1 MAGKK
6 MWILRGVADLDG
18 KSYPDEKG
26 DPIKWKDGALHEGAA
41 KEYAGFKGYKPVV
54 VDAPG
59 QADQGTTGKPTEQT
73 KEALK
78 RFLGDPVEDPDKADT
93 AFYGFSGG
101 GYNIYW
107 ILQILAKNEKI
118 PHVPGDYPEALQRID
133 LVVVFGAPKT
143 ARSAYD
149 YPAYN
154 NLAKKHAKDPKKWK
168 GLHWELI
175 YRTIPTFPGL
185 LKSGAPQAVVD
196 KLKKEHH
203 DTHMFGPEVLL
214 AEAKVKGGKVDDYW
228 Q

>member
-78 RFLGDPVEDPDKADT
+78 RFLGDQSKT
-93 AFYGFSGG
+93 RQSGYRVLWLFG
-101 GYNIYW
+101 RWVQYLLVSPN
-107 ILQILAKNEKI
+107 
-118 PHVPGDYPEALQRID
+118 PGE
-133 LVVVFGAPKT
+133 
-143 ARSAYD
+143 
-149 YPAYN
+149 
-154 NLAKKHAKDPKKWK
+154 
-168 GLHWELI
+168 E
-175 YRTIPTFPGL
+175 
-185 LKSGAPQAVVD
+185 
-196 KLKKEHH
+196 
-203 DTHMFGPEVLL
+203 
-214 AEAKVKGGKVDDYW
+214 
-228 Q
+228 

>member
-18 KSYPDEKG
+18 KSNPDEKG

-54 VDAPG
+54 LDVSG
-59 QADQGTTGKPTEQT
+59 KADQGTTGKPTEQT
-73 KEALK
+73 KAALK
-78 RFLGDPVEDPDKADT
+78 AFLGDPVDDPDKPDT

-118 PHVPGDYPEALQRID
+118 PGVPGDYPEALHRID

-143 ARSAYD
+143 GSSSYD

-154 NLAKKHAKDPKKWK
+154 NLAKNNKKVDPKKWNNLK
-168 GLHWELI
+168 WDLV
-175 YRTIPTFPGL
+175 YRTNPKKSAVPKDV
-185 LKSGAPQAVVD
+185 LKD
-196 KLKKEHH
+196 NE
-203 DTHMFGPEVLL
+203 THMFGPEVLL
-214 AEAKVKGGKVDDYW
+214 AEAKDKGGKVDDYW
-228 Q
+228 QK